1 MQADLSLCW
10 SQIPLSWKSH
20 VTALFLF
27 YKPGRMKNAKQFT
40 RPASL
45 NFKDLIAC
53 TFFVRSVVLAL
64 DHMGLGGNFL
74 LAL

>member
-1 MQADLSLCW
+1 MA
-10 SQIPLSWKSH
+10 
-20 VTALFLF
+20 
-27 YKPGRMKNAKQFT
+27 RQFT

-53 TFFVRSVVLAL
+53 TFFVHTVVLAL